1 MSDTLREKRVEL
13 VLQQLQQLPTLPSVA
28 VRVLE
33 VTGSDSASAKQVVDL
48 ISSDQSLTAK
58 ILQMVH
64 RSDTGI
70 RGDVNSVE
78 RAVVLLG
85 FDAVRSAVLALSVFG
100 ALDTKNKP
108 ATEHFHREE
117 FWKHSVAVA
126 CCAESLAQ
134 VLAGQPK
141 GDRDAI
147 EPAEAFVAGL
157 LHDLGKVALDAVLP
171 KSFDRVVE
179 AADLLR
185 GNIADLE
192 RTIIG
197 LDHMVVG
204 KRLAERWQLPAALR
218 DCIWLHGQHPAALPE
233 SVRNPRL
240 VNLVTLADL
249 LVREQ
254 HIGYSGNHLLTPPR
268 ALLEE
273 AVGISESMTRQV
285 QQRLVEQI
293 EPRAKA
299 LGLGQSSSNEL
310 YQSALEQANRE
321 LGRMSEQ
328 LAAKN
333 RRLAIRAKFFDALAQ
348 FQGELRPDAAP
359 QVVMQAIGQT
369 AIAVLHAAP
378 VAVFSTLPGQEFC
391 EIILL
396 EESGETMATSVI
408 DCPPRLSR
416 PLAGEG
422 PVLSTGDELEWL
434 LESISPRLAGDMRY
448 WICFE
453 AEGHCIGGV
462 VWGARAGEA
471 QRLSP
476 QAAELTAL
484 AGGWSLALRTAQIR
498 EESRTLSEQLAEAN
512 RQLHNA
518 QNQLL
523 RSRTLVTVGEMAAG
537 AAHEMNNPLAV
548 ISGRAQLLASQLT
561 DPKHKAA
568 ASAIAENAH
577 RLSQII
583 TDLMA
588 FAKPVPPKP
597 APAALGEL
605 IEGAIQQAK
614 ALNQMGRRRIEV
626 RLDEIPPVL
635 VDGQQIQSAVVEVLD
650 NAIQATDENEGLVL
664 VHAAHDA
671 YSSRVALSISDN
683 GCGMDERTAKQAF
696 DPFFSSKPAGRR
708 RGMGLAKALR
718 WIESSGGTIR
728 LESSEGHGTTVLILL
743 PAVQPEARPADAQRR
758 AAGGQSAG

>member
-1 MSDTLREKRVEL
+1 VGR
-13 VLQQLQQLPTLPSVA
+13 
-28 VRVLE
+28 
-33 VTGSDSASAKQVVDL
+33 AS
-48 ISSDQSLTAK
+48 
-58 ILQMVH
+58 
-64 RSDTGI
+64 R
-70 RGDVNSVE
+70 
-78 RAVVLLG
+78 
-85 FDAVRSAVLALSVFG
+85 RSAA
-100 ALDTKNKP
+100 
-108 ATEHFHREE
+108 
-117 FWKHSVAVA
+117 
-126 CCAESLAQ
+126 AE
-134 VLAGQPK
+134 
-141 GDRDAI
+141 
-147 EPAEAFVAGL
+147 
-157 LHDLGKVALDAVLP
+157 
-171 KSFDRVVE
+171 
-179 AADLLR
+179 
-185 GNIADLE
+185 
-192 RTIIG
+192 
-197 LDHMVVG
+197 
-204 KRLAERWQLPAALR
+204 
-218 DCIWLHGQHPAALPE
+218 
-233 SVRNPRL
+233 
-240 VNLVTLADL
+240 
-249 LVREQ
+249 
-254 HIGYSGNHLLTPPR
+254 
-268 ALLEE
+268 
-273 AVGISESMTRQV
+273 
-285 QQRLVEQI
+285 
-293 EPRAKA
+293 
-299 LGLGQSSSNEL
+299 
-310 YQSALEQANRE
+310 
-321 LGRMSEQ
+321 
-328 LAAKN
+328 
-333 RRLAIRAKFFDALAQ
+333 
-348 FQGELRPDAAP
+348 
-359 QVVMQAIGQT
+359 
-369 AIAVLHAAP
+369 
-378 VAVFSTLPGQEFC
+378 
-391 EIILL
+391 
-396 EESGETMATSVI
+396 
-408 DCPPRLSR
+408 
-416 PLAGEG
+416 
-422 PVLSTGDELEWL
+422 
-434 LESISPRLAGDMRY
+434 
-448 WICFE
+448 
-453 AEGHCIGGV
+453 
-462 VWGARAGEA
+462 
-471 QRLSP
+471 P